1 MRQLFLATAAIAAL
15 GFVGAA
21 PVLAEGNSASPKC
34 HQGNQTG
41 MMGQMQPGSMMGGG
55 MGQMQPGSMM
65 GSGMG
70 QMMGMMD
77 KMQGRQ
83 PGMMRA
89 GGRMMGPR
97 DHMQAI
103 FDADED
109 GMVTPDELRTGLLD
123 GLNTYDADGN
133 GTLSLDEFETM
144 HMAHIRE
151 RTVDRFQDFD
161 ADGDGQVTP
170 DEISRPADRMQRM
183 MDRRASM
190 TPPQMQMIDSDEGES
205 GTTDSN

>member
-1 MRQLFLATAAIAAL
+1 MRYLFLATAAVAVL
-15 GFVGAA
+15 GSVGAA
-21 PVLAEGNSASPKC
+21 PVLAEGNSARAKC

-41 MMGQMQPGSMMGGG
+41 MMGQMQPGAMMRG
-55 MGQMQPGSMM
+55 
-65 GSGMG
+65 GMG

-83 PGMMRA
+83 PGMMGAGMMGA
-89 GGRMMGPR
+89 GGPMMGPR
-97 DHMQAI
+97 DHLQAI

-123 GLNTYDADGN
+123 GLNAYDADGN
-133 GTLSLDEFETM
+133 GTLSLNEFETM

-151 RTVDRFQDFD
+151 MTVDRFQAFD
-161 ADGDGQVTP
+161 ADGDGQVTSE
-170 DEISRPADRMQRM
+170 EISRPADRMQRM

-190 TPPQMQMIDSDEGES
+190 TPPRMQMIDSDEGES